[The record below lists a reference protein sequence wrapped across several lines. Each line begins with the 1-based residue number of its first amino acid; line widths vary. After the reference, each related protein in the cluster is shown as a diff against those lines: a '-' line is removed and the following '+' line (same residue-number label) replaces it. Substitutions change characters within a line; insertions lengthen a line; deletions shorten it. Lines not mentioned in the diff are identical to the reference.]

1 MRNLGLLRFCPR
13 RKTNRGRPPTITGS
27 AVDENRTKRYQPW
40 LPPVEQQDEIT
51 TRKMF
56 MEAMKVVLL
65 FIMKNHLYTLD
76 NQIKLMTEGGPI
88 GLELTGVLAQFFM
101 VWWDRQMVGLRVY
114 KRYRDDIDVVM
125 NASAAGIRFEE
136 GSFTQDE
143 NFAQI
148 EKNLKPDNRCMQLFQ
163 SIGNS
168 IHPSIRLE
176 VDYPSR
182 HVDGKL
188 PILDLK
194 VWMERRRRVGDD
206 GQDRDIQ
213 VVLHEFY
220 YKDVASRSVINA
232 RSALPWSCK
241 RTILTQEVL
250 RILLNCSRE
259 LPWEV
264 VVAHVNHMML
274 RLQYSGYDQKF
285 RKEVVRSALAAYN
298 RLVELDANGEK
309 PLYRPRE

>member
-1 MRNLGLLRFCPR
+1 M
-13 RKTNRGRPPTITGS
+13 
-27 AVDENRTKRYQPW
+27 VKR
-40 LPPVEQQDEIT
+40 
-51 TRKMF
+51 
-56 MEAMKVVLL
+56 
-65 FIMKNHLYTLD
+65 
-76 NQIKLMTEGGPI
+76 
-88 GLELTGVLAQFFM
+88 LEESG
-101 VWWDRQMVGLRVY
+101 VGLRVY
-114 KRYRDDIDVVM
+114 RRYVDDINVVM
-125 NASAAGIRFEE
+125 NASAAGIRFQE
-136 GSFTQDE
+136 GRFTQDE

-148 EKNLKPDNRCMQLFQ
+148 EQNLKPDNRCMQLFQ

-176 VDYPSR
+176 VDCPSR
-182 HVDGKL
+182 HVDGKI

-194 VWMERRRRVGDD
+194 LWIERRRRVGDD
-206 GQDRDIQ
+206 GQDRDMQ
-213 VVLHEFY
+213 FVLHEFY
-220 YKDVASRSVINA
+220 YKDVASSSVINA

-298 RLVELDANGEK
+298 LTSRAFCSAWII
-309 PLYRPRE
+309 